1 MADPY
6 ELIKKPMGGPPE
18 QPSGGAPG
26 SMDSLGLPGYLSFDQ
41 WSKPSQAKWFKK
53 SKGPNQTAE
62 SVYQQWLQMLQQ
74 RAAAPAPA
82 AAPPPGGGRG
92 RRGGP
97 PGGASAP
104 PPGGKPQGGRGGNQA
119 SLGGGQPPPGWGP
132 KGGRPYAGGPTI
144 ASQNRAGSLGHQ
156 GFWGE
161 NASPP
166 PNNKPRP
173 GGGMTPITGGGLQ
186 AGSPTAPPPGIFQ
199 PDWGKGGNSFGDSA
213 GRNLPPP
220 PPGSRYGGGQQFG
233 DFAGRNLPPPG
244 SGPYPGVEQQAN
256 PMDIISRLLRQYQGG
271 QRGQS
276 MMGGKG

>member
-82 AAPPPGGGRG
+82 TAPPPGGGRG
-92 RRGGP
+92 RNGGP

-104 PPGGKPQGGRGGNQA
+104 PPGGKPQGSRSGNQA

-132 KGGRPYAGGPTI
+132 KGGRPSPGGDTI
-144 ASQNRAGSLGHQ
+144 ASQNRV
-156 GFWGE
+156 
-161 NASPP
+161 
-166 PNNKPRP
+166 P

-186 AGSPTAPPPGIFQ
+186 ASPGA
-199 PDWGKGGNSFGDSA
+199 
-213 GRNLPPP
+213 
-220 PPGSRYGGGQQFG
+220 
-233 DFAGRNLPPPG
+233 
-244 SGPYPGVEQQAN
+244 EQQAN

>member
-82 AAPPPGGGRG
+82 TAPPPGGGRG
-92 RRGGP
+92 RNGGP

-132 KGGRPYAGGPTI
+132 KGGRPSPGGGTI
-144 ASQNRAGSLGHQ
+144 ASQNRVPGGPQPLPGIPGGSGQRRPQPGDRLDIMPWEPGY
-156 GFWGE
+156 
-161 NASPP
+161 
-166 PNNKPRP
+166 P

-186 AGSPTAPPPGIFQ
+186 ASPA
-199 PDWGKGGNSFGDSA
+199 A
-213 GRNLPPP
+213 
-220 PPGSRYGGGQQFG
+220 
-233 DFAGRNLPPPG
+233 
-244 SGPYPGVEQQAN
+244 EQQAN